1 MKRPT
6 AIRMVGVV
14 GLAAAIA
21 LGLFVLPVRHELQR
35 FVTWVQSIG
44 NWGPVALAAAYT
56 PACLLFLPGSM
67 LTLSSGFLFGVVRG
81 TIAAF
86 LGSLVGASAAFVLS
100 RTLARGLVE
109 DRVTASPKFRAIDR
123 AVAAHGFKIVVLTR
137 LSPLIPFNL
146 LNLVF
151 GVSAVRFRDFF
162 LGSAVGMLPGGL
174 MYAYIGSA
182 VKSLADLFAGRIE
195 GGVAQRVLFGAGLIA
210 TVVATVL
217 ITRVAKRALDDAVAA
232 ENSEGTSHA

>member
-1 MKRPT
+1 
-6 AIRMVGVV
+6 MVGVV
-14 GLAAAIA
+14 GTSAAIA
-21 LGLFVLPVRHELQR
+21 LGLFVFPVRHELQR
-35 FVTWVQSIG
+35 FVAWVQSIG
-44 NWGPVALAAAYT
+44 NWGPAVLAAAYT
-56 PACLLFLPGSM
+56 PACLLFLPGSI
-67 LTLSSGFLFGVVRG
+67 LTLSAGFLFGVVRG

-86 LGSLVGASAAFVLS
+86 IGSLVGASAAFVLS

-232 ENSEGTSHA
+232 DNSEGTPHA